1 MYKHYSIK
9 HGSTLGIIASG
20 VCCFLTLILSVEG
33 DYTFLKYLKFQ
44 SLFFSI
50 PALIMFLNVKRTTKN
65 NTYYKS
71 SKVCSIIGIIL
82 LTFVASVVLTNTIS
96 SLNIKENVFG
106 ISFIG
111 NVLALV
117 VLVDT
122 FMLIGIIKS
131 KHE

>member
-20 VCCFLTLILSVEG
+20 VCCLLVLILSVDG
-33 DYTFLKYLKFQ
+33 DYTFLKYLKYQ
-44 SLFFSI
+44 ALFFSI
-50 PALIMFLNVKRTTKN
+50 PAVLMFINIKRTTKKN
-65 NTYYKS
+65 SYYKS
-71 SKVCSIIGIIL
+71 SKVCSIIGITL
-82 LTFVASVVLTNTIS
+82 LTFIALVVLTNTIS
-96 SLNIKENVFG
+96 TLNINENIFG

-117 VLVDT
+117 VLVDIL
-122 FMLIGIIKS
+122 MIVGVLKS

>member
-1 MYKHYSIK
+1 
-9 HGSTLGIIASG
+9 
-20 VCCFLTLILSVEG
+20 
-33 DYTFLKYLKFQ
+33 
-44 SLFFSI
+44 
-50 PALIMFLNVKRTTKN
+50 MFINVKRTTKN

-96 SLNIKENVFG
+96 SLNFKENVFG

-111 NVLALV
+111 NILALV